1 MVLLLQIISG
11 SVGFS
16 FGRKD
21 KLKRHMDTVHS
32 DAKPFKCDFCSTSFN
47 RRDKLKQHVSS
58 IHSALVLQQQQQEQ
72 SNPFEPGMLTLNLV
86 FYGFFCLYS
95 KIQRTHV
102 LAICKFVLNSIPE
115 SIQKPFWRLISRP
128 WSDKKIPLEVRRIRR
143 HRAVPNQ
150 KFRTRGTTFSS
161 TDTKTAPTTI
171 HLQQPTYQWAI
182 HKAHS
187 IRLNQPLLHAENIR
201 YGLYA

>member
-1 MVLLLQIISG
+1 MVLLLQIISE

-86 FYGFFCLYS
+86 CMVFFCLYS
-95 KIQRTHV
+95 
-102 LAICKFVLNSIPE
+102 A
-115 SIQKPFWRLISRP
+115 
-128 WSDKKIPLEVRRIRR
+128 
-143 HRAVPNQ
+143 Q
-150 KFRTRGTTFSS
+150 KFREHMYWPSVNLS
-161 TDTKTAPTTI
+161 
-171 HLQQPTYQWAI
+171 
-182 HKAHS
+182 
-187 IRLNQPLLHAENIR
+187 
-201 YGLYA
+201 

>member
-1 MVLLLQIISG
+1 MRLLLHIIQPERQAQTARLKHSLCLG
-11 SVGFS
+11 TATTTARTVESIWA
-16 FGRKD
+16 RYAD
-21 KLKRHMDTVHS
+21 PKLS
-32 DAKPFKCDFCSTSFN
+32 
-47 RRDKLKQHVSS
+47 L
-58 IHSALVLQQQQQEQ
+58 
-72 SNPFEPGMLTLNLV
+72 
-86 FYGFFCLYS
+86 YGFFLFVLSS

-128 WSDKKIPLEVRRIRR
+128 WNDKKIPLEVRRIRR

-187 IRLNQPLLHAENIR
+187 IRFNQPLLHAENIR